1 MIPPRCLVLSSGGIR
16 GLAFVGALLE
26 LKKRNLLKYVNEII
40 GVSIGSLFGLG
51 LCLKYSIEE
60 MYMLGSN
67 MDFSLLMNIDP
78 DLAFEYFEKFG
89 IDDGSQLKKFV
100 SSILKAKGY
109 DVNITF
115 KELYEK
121 TKYYFR
127 CFSTN
132 LNNCILKEFSY
143 KETPDENVLF
153 GVVASMSIPC
163 FYVPQSKDN
172 ILYVD
177 GAVFNS
183 YPIEYVSEENRDHAL
198 GFTFSEN
205 HVKKEVIHT
214 ISNFF
219 EQLYACSYLSRKK
232 YNNNTIIIPCGE
244 YPMWKF
250 DASLE
255 DKLYLI
261 NSGKNAVIDHFN
273 LLNSSRTIVRRNSF

>member
-1 MIPPRCLVLSSGGIR
+1 MIPPRCIVLSSGGIR

-26 LKKRNLLKYVNEII
+26 LKKKHMLKYVNEIL
-40 GVSIGSLFGLG
+40 GVSIGALFGLG

-67 MDFSLLMNIDP
+67 MDFTLLINIDP

-89 IDDGSQLKKFV
+89 VDDGSQLKKFV

-109 DVNITF
+109 SINITF

-121 TKYYFR
+121 TNYYFR
-127 CFSTN
+127 CFATN
-132 LNNCILKEFSY
+132 LNNCTLKEFSY
-143 KETPDENVLF
+143 KKTPHEPVLF

-163 FYVPQSKDN
+163 FYIPQMKDN

-177 GAVFNS
+177 GAVLNS
-183 YPIEYVSEENRDHAL
+183 YPISLVSEENKEHVL

-205 HVKKEVIHT
+205 HVEKETIKT

-219 EQLYACSYLSRKK
+219 EQMYACSYLSRKIHDK
-232 YNNNTIIIPCGE
+232 NTIIIPCGE

-261 NSGKNAVIDHFN
+261 NSGKKAVIDCFN
-273 LLNSSRTIVRRNSF
+273 LQHSPTIERRHSF

>member
-1 MIPPRCLVLSSGGIR
+1 MVPPRCIVLSSGGIR
-16 GLAFVGALLE
+16 GLAFIGALLE
-26 LKKRNLLKYVNEII
+26 LKKKNMLKYVNEIL
-40 GVSIGSLFGLG
+40 GVSIGALFGLG
-51 LCLKYSIEE
+51 VCLKYSIEE

-67 MDFSLLMNIDP
+67 MDFTLLINIDP

-89 IDDGSQLKKFV
+89 VDDGSQLKKFV

-109 DVNITF
+109 NINITF

-121 TKYYFR
+121 TNYYFR
-127 CFSTN
+127 CFATN
-132 LNNCILKEFSY
+132 LNNCTLKEFSY
-143 KETPDENVLF
+143 KETPHEHVLF

-163 FYVPQSKDN
+163 FYIPQMKDN

-177 GAVFNS
+177 GAVFDS
-183 YPIEYVSEENRDHAL
+183 YPISLVSEENKERVL

-205 HVKKEVIHT
+205 HVQKETIKT

-219 EQLYACSYLSRKK
+219 EQMYACSYLSRRIYDK
-232 YNNNTIIIPCGE
+232 NTIIIPCGE

-261 NSGKNAVIDHFN
+261 NSGKKAVIDYFN
-273 LLNSSRTIVRRNSF
+273 LQHSTTLERRHSF

>member
-1 MIPPRCLVLSSGGIR
+1 MIPPRCIVLSSGGIR

-26 LKKRNLLKYVNEII
+26 LKKKNLLKYVNEVL

-60 MYMLGSN
+60 MYLLGST
-67 MDFSLLMNIDP
+67 MDFTLLINIDP

-89 IDDGSQLKKFV
+89 VDDASQLNKFV

-109 DVNITF
+109 DVHITF
-115 KELYEK
+115 QELYEK
-121 TKYYFR
+121 TNYYFR
-127 CFSTN
+127 CFATN
-132 LNNCILKEFSY
+132 LNNCTLKEFSY
-143 KETPDENVLF
+143 KETPNEEVLF
-153 GVVASMSIPC
+153 GVVSSMCIPC
-163 FYVPQSKDN
+163 FYIPRMKEN

-183 YPIEYVSEENRDHAL
+183 YPIEYVSEENKDYVI

-205 HVKKEVIHT
+205 HVQKKTIHS
-214 ISNFF
+214 ISEFF
-219 EQLYACSYLSRKK
+219 EQMYACSYLSRKK
-232 YNNNTIIIPCGE
+232 ITNNTIIIPCGE

-261 NSGKNAVIDHFN
+261 NAGKKAVNDFFN
-273 LLNSSRTIVRRNSF
+273 LKQSITIERRHSF